1 MLESR
6 KFKLLVKTKA
16 TGTPLRGV
24 IIVPICMVGYGIYI
38 GVGLSALLG
47 STSRAM
53 REPQHVDR
61 ASGLAPRFCLYAKP
75 KTNGQVS
82 GVCLD
87 MNDKNDKW
95 ILHLK

>member
-1 MLESR
+1 MHRRGAFSVAR
-6 KFKLLVKTKA
+6 FDYQGNARAFTSW
-16 TGTPLRGV
+16 TGHQDRL
-24 IIVPICMVGYGIYI
+24 
-38 GVGLSALLG
+38 
-47 STSRAM
+47 
-53 REPQHVDR
+53 HV
-61 ASGLAPRFCLYAKP
+61 FCVYAEP